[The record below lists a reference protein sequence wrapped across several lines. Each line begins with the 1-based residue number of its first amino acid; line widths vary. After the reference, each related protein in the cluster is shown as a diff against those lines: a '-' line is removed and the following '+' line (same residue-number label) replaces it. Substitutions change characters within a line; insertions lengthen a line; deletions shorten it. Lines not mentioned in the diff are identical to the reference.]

1 MGFAQHQN
9 ESHSVILH
17 ARIGQKCD
25 FRGILKNSIDKL
37 EAIVGLRSSG
47 LLTAYQWKIF
57 EDHIDL
63 NVTIQDIL

>member
-1 MGFAQHQN
+1 LGFAQHQN

-25 FRGILKNSIDKL
+25 FSKNNSIDKL